1 MSSTLFS
8 DATAPAAVDRA
19 VPVGGSSDIKIVVT
33 IGDILK
39 HNERN
44 KYKNYQGNLLKEA
57 DKSLAIQTR
66 RRPPPLPIHL
76 SSKHLFLLRRRELHF
91 TKGLLRSTAVFI
103 NDHHT
108 NVTHSILDLQ
118 LSPRR
123 SRTSTQ
129 CVARSS
135 NDVLNHRL
143 PHLNYCS
150 GALGTLDLHQKDLA
164 NAYLP
169 GINIPRQTHSLT
181 EEHLAGVPIN
191 LHPELSVDFVDQS
204 PLIVT
209 T

>member
-1 MSSTLFS
+1 M
-8 DATAPAAVDRA
+8 
-19 VPVGGSSDIKIVVT
+19 I
-33 IGDILK
+33 
-39 HNERN
+39 
-44 KYKNYQGNLLKEA
+44 
-57 DKSLAIQTR
+57 
-66 RRPPPLPIHL
+66 
-76 SSKHLFLLRRRELHF
+76 
-91 TKGLLRSTAVFI
+91 I

-108 NVTHSILDLQ
+108 DVTRSILDLQ

-135 NDVLNHRL
+135 NDILKHCL
-143 PHLNYCS
+143 PHLNHCG
-150 GALGTLDLHQKDLA
+150 GALGTLDLQQKDLA
-164 NAYLP
+164 NTYLP
-169 GINIPRQTHSLT
+169 GINILRQNHSLT